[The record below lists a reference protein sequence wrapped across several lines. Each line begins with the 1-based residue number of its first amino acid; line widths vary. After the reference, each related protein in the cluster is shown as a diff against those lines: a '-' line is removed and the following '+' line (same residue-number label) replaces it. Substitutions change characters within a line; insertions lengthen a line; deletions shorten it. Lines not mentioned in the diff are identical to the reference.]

1 MTGIGRLIHLN
12 GPPGAGKTT
21 LARRYLAD
29 HPLALMVD
37 IDDLRM
43 NLGQWAAREESRLLA
58 RELAIALVDCHLSAG
73 HDVVVPQFLGR
84 LEFIERLAAT
94 ADRHSVEFIEVLLA
108 VDQPIAADR
117 FRTRRHEL
125 LALSTQHPEGD
136 VDDDSVDATV
146 TDALVR
152 LADVAAA
159 RPGVKIVPAM
169 TNLGQTYRLLLATLH
184 GPTS

>member
-12 GPPGAGKTT
+12 GPPGAGKTS

-29 HPLALMVD
+29 HPLALVVD

-84 LEFIERLAAT
+84 LPFIERLAAT
-94 ADRHSVEFIEVLLA
+94 NPLPPQHHTVRGCREHAQVSHPAPRIGHGRSECESQNGASQPVPRPHRPVPRGASLTVGWRHSQTNVPLRPWTTNE
-108 VDQPIAADR
+108 
-117 FRTRRHEL
+117 
-125 LALSTQHPEGD
+125 PESSID
-136 VDDDSVDATV
+136 C
-146 TDALVR
+146 
-152 LADVAAA
+152 
-159 RPGVKIVPAM
+159 
-169 TNLGQTYRLLLATLH
+169 
-184 GPTS
+184 